1 MDFLQRMLRGMS
13 LIPAV
18 VHSIESLFG
27 EHCGAQK
34 KESAMAFVMA
44 SMQLP
49 AYSGKTDRS
58 GSGLSET
65 FARREI
71 VDEARFKEGLS
82 RMIDGA
88 VECLNASCWASVR
101 R

>member
-1 MDFLQRMLRGMS
+1 MDFLQRVLQGMS

-18 VHSIESLFG
+18 VNSIESLFG
-27 EHCGAQK
+27 AHCGEQK

-44 SMQLP
+44 AMQL
-49 AYSGKTDRS
+49 TD
-58 GSGLSET
+58 T
-65 FARREI
+65 ATRRGI
-71 VDEARFKEGLS
+71 VDETRFKEGLS

-88 VECLNASCWASVR
+88 VECLNASYWASMR